1 MTREEFDQ
9 VYQRGPEACFQLFQ
23 TVIERV
29 TALEEKLAPKPHTPS
44 AAQGF
49 LKPMSQRPKSGKK
62 SGGQQ
67 GHEGRTLQRT
77 ETPDKV
83 ERYQPEKC
91 YRCGLN
97 LSKLTG
103 DIAETRQVVDLPET
117 IRFQTVEHQAL
128 QVCCPHCQCKVKATF
143 PAEVSAPV
151 QYGPNIRATCML
163 LKLDQAIS
171 LERIVAFC
179 TDWFGQSPS
188 EGTLQN
194 WIGEAH
200 RRLEA
205 VEQQI
210 RAGIIAAP
218 CAGFDETMVRSAK
231 KNAWIHV
238 ARTEKLTHFSSP
250 GGRGKAAIEKAG
262 ILPGFRGV
270 AVHDAWSAY
279 FGFRSC
285 EHGLCC
291 AHLLRE
297 GAALKDRFDKEG
309 NWTEPILSY
318 LLNIKA
324 DREVGV
330 FSSREILVR
339 QLRSLLSKSYRLL
352 GLSPPCE
359 GRKLS
364 PCGRELRSR
373 VRWLDRL
380 YFYAEEVVRFGWDA
394 LTPFD
399 NNGSERDIR
408 PVKLFSKVFGCWR
421 SLSGLESF
429 CRIRGY
435 LSTLRKQGI
444 SPRQGLISVFTAQPI
459 NPATG

>member
-1 MTREEFDQ
+1 MADFAAR
-9 VYQRGPEACFQLFQ
+9 
-23 TVIERV
+23 VI
-29 TALEEKLAPKPHTPS
+29 ALEEKLAPKPHTPS

-49 LKPMSQRPKSGKK
+49 LKPMSQRRKSGKK

-67 GHEGRTLQRT
+67 GHEGQTLKRC
-77 ETPDKV
+77 ETPDKF
-83 ERYQPEKC
+83 EQHHPEKC
-91 YRCGLN
+91 HGCGLN
-97 LSKLTG
+97 LNEFTG
-103 DIAETRQVVDLPET
+103 EVAETRQVVDLPEI

-128 QVCCPHCQCKVKATF
+128 EVCCPNCQRRVKATF
-143 PAEVSAPV
+143 PPDVNAPV
-151 QYGPNIRATCML
+151 QYGPNIQATCTL

-200 RRLEA
+200 RRLEP
-205 VEQQI
+205 VEEWI
-210 RAGIIAAP
+210 REGIIAAP

-238 ARTEKLTHFSSP
+238 ARTERLTHFSSP
-250 GGRGKAAIEKAG
+250 GGRGKIAMEKAG
-262 ILPGFRGV
+262 ILPHFHGV
-270 AVHDAWSAY
+270 AYHDAWSAY
-279 FGFRSC
+279 FGFTDC

-297 GAALKDRFDKEG
+297 GAALKERFDPKG
-309 NWTEPILSY
+309 KWTEPILAW
-318 LLNIKA
+318 LLSVKA
-324 DREVGV
+324 KRDVGV
-330 FSSREILVR
+330 FSSRGILLK
-339 QLRSLLSKSYRLL
+339 QLRSRLSKGYRTL
-352 GLSPPCE
+352 GLSPPCP
-359 GRKLS
+359 GVKLS
-364 PCGRELRSR
+364 PCGKELRSR

-380 YFYAEEVVRFGWDA
+380 YFYADEVIRFGWDA

-429 CRIRGY
+429 CRVRGY

-444 SPRQGLISVFTAQPI
+444 SPREGLLSIFRGQPI
-459 NPATG
+459 LPAIA